1 MLQSR
6 PLNSFSDE
14 TFEEES
20 DTWYWYSFKSAQ
32 VCARVLGSNP
42 AEI

>member
-6 PLNSFSDE
+6 PLNIFTDE

-20 DTWYWYSFKSAQ
+20 DTWYWYSCKSAQ